1 MRNQKIPMSSFN
13 ESGISPEV
21 LRAIQDLGFVN
32 PTPVQEEVIPFI
44 LEHDSDLIALAQTGT
59 GKTAAFGLP
68 LISQLN
74 LKISSVKGLILA
86 PTRELCIQITKDLQ
100 NYSKYLPGLKIV
112 PVYGGADIRQQI
124 EQIKKGA
131 DIIVG
136 TPGRMV
142 DLLGRNLLNISKI
155 NWVVLDEADEMLNMG
170 FQEDLL
176 NILSTTPASKRTMLF
191 SATMPPEIRK
201 IANKYML
208 EPVEIL
214 IGQRNTGA
222 ANVTHEY
229 YMVHAK
235 DRYLALK
242 RIADINPG
250 IYGIVFCRTRQETK
264 EVAEKLIQDGYN
276 ADALH
281 GDLSQAQ
288 RDHVMNRFRTKHLRM
303 LVATDV
309 AARGLDVNDL
319 THAINYNLPDDLE
332 VYIHRSGRTGRAGK
346 LGVSISIIHTKEGN
360 KIKDLSKMA
369 KVSFEKKDVPT
380 GKEICEKQ
388 LFHLIDKMEN
398 IEVNSEQIDR
408 FLPTIYK
415 KLNWLSREDLIQRF
429 VSVEFNRFLAYY
441 ENAPDI
447 NVKHEVKET
456 RRDSREVAY
465 TRFYISLG
473 KKADFTKQGLMG
485 LVNDVTGDKRILIGK
500 IEILRNFS
508 FFEIE
513 SEKAERVLADFQ
525 KAVQQG
531 LDAKVEITTG
541 EAFVAEPRV
550 KRGKSGG
557 SYGSYD
563 RGDSRDGRD
572 SRDRNRGGYKKS
584 GDKKPDFSK
593 SRDSRKPSGDS
604 RKPGGDSRK
613 SSGESRFS
621 SRKPRR

>member
-1 MRNQKIPMSSFN
+1 MSSFN

-21 LRAIQDLGFVN
+21 LRAIQDLGFIN

-44 LEHDSDLIALAQTGT
+44 LNYDTDLIALAQTGT

-74 LKISSVKGLILA
+74 LKIQSVKGLILA

-100 NYSKYLPGLKIV
+100 NYSKYLPGLKVV

-124 EQIKKGA
+124 ESIKKGA

-176 NILSTTPASKRTMLF
+176 NILSTTPASKRTLLF

-222 ANVTHEY
+222 ENVRHEY

-319 THAINYNLPDDLE
+319 THVINYNLPDDLE

-346 LGVSISIIHTKEGN
+346 RGVSISIIHTKEGN
-360 KIKDLSKMA
+360 KIKDLTKMA
-369 KVSFEKKDVPT
+369 KVAFERKDVPK
-380 GKEICEKQ
+380 GKDICEKQ
-388 LFHLIDKMEN
+388 LFHLIDKMEK
-398 IEVNSEQIDR
+398 IEVNTDQIDSY
-408 FLPTIYK
+408 LPDIYK

-447 NVKHEVKET
+447 NVKHEVKEA
-456 RRDSREVAY
+456 RRDSRDVTY
-465 TRFYISLG
+465 TRFFISLG
-473 KKADFTKQGLMG
+473 KKAEFTKQGLMG

-513 SEKAERVLADFQ
+513 SDKADRVLADFQ
-525 KAVQQG
+525 NAIQQG

-550 KRGKSGG
+550 KKSKSGG

-563 RGDSRDGRD
+563 RSDNRE
-572 SRDRNRGGYKKS
+572 SRDRSYGGFRKS

-593 SRDSRKPSGDS
+593 SRDSRSSGGSS
-604 RKPGGDSRK
+604 RNSGSDSRK
-613 SSGESRFS
+613 SGGESRFS
-621 SRKPRR
+621 TRKPRR

>member
-1 MRNQKIPMSSFN
+1 MSSFN

-21 LRAIQDLGFVN
+21 LKAIQDLGFVN

-44 LEHDSDLIALAQTGT
+44 LESEEDLIALAQTGT

-68 LISQLN
+68 LISRLN
-74 LKISSVKGLILA
+74 LKNLDVKGLILA

-100 NYSKYLPGLKIV
+100 NYGKYLPNLNIV
-112 PVYGGADIRQQI
+112 PVYGGADIRNQI
-124 EQIKKGA
+124 AQIRKGA

-176 NILSTTPASKRTMLF
+176 NILSTTPSSKRTMLF
-191 SATMPPEIRK
+191 SATMPPAIRK
-201 IANKYML
+201 IANSYMRA
-208 EPVEIL
+208 PVEIL

-222 ANVTHEY
+222 TNVSHEFY
-229 YMVHAK
+229 VVHAK

-242 RIADINPG
+242 RVADINPG
-250 IYGIVFCRTRQETK
+250 VYGIVFCRTRQETK
-264 EVAEKLIQDGYN
+264 EIAEKLIQDGYN

-288 RDHVMNRFRTKHLRM
+288 RDHVMNRFRTKHLSM

-319 THAINYNLPDDLE
+319 THVINYNLPDDLE

-346 LGVSISIIHTKEGN
+346 LGISVSIIHTKEGN
-360 KIKDLSKMA
+360 KIKDLTKMA
-369 KVSFEKKDVPT
+369 KVTFEKKEVPT

-388 LFHLIDKMEN
+388 LFHLIDKMEK
-398 IEVNSEQIDR
+398 IEVNQEEIER

-415 KLNWLSREDLIQRF
+415 KLNWLSREELIQRF

-447 NVKHEVKET
+447 NVKHEMKES
-456 RRDSREVAY
+456 RRDSQDVKY

-473 KKADFTKQGLMG
+473 KKTELTKQGLMG
-485 LVNDVTGDKRILIGK
+485 LVNEVTQDKRILIGK

-513 SEKAERVLADFQ
+513 SDQAERVLAAFLSANQ
-525 KAVQQG
+525 KG

-541 EAFVAEPRV
+541 ESFVAEPRV
-550 KRGKSGG
+550 KRDRPSG
-557 SYGSYD
+557 SYGNSD
-563 RGDSRDGRD
+563 RARSGGDRRDYGKSD
-572 SRDRNRGGYKKS
+572 GKKKDYKKS
-584 GDKKPDFSK
+584 KDSWKPA
-593 SRDSRKPSGDS
+593 
-604 RKPGGDSRK
+604 
-613 SSGESRFS
+613 GESRFS
-621 SRKPRR
+621 TRKPRR